1 MKVALNAEPFLN
13 FSQYSAI
20 SKTKKKLIDY
30 VDNVE
35 TGILCNLAPPHY
47 IYVELMRELIP
58 LNAHK
63 S

>member
-35 TGILCNLAPPHY
+35 TGILCNLAPPHC

>member
-1 MKVALNAEPFLN
+1 MKVALNAEPFLH
-13 FSQYSAI
+13 FSQYPAI
-20 SKTKKKLIDY
+20 LKTKKKPNYY

>member
-1 MKVALNAEPFLN
+1 MWFKVHLYQLN

-30 VDNVE
+30 VE